1 MTAFWAPLAVLFS
14 GLFIGLASGLP
25 MAFTL
30 GSSAMITTFF
40 FWGPNALYS
49 AGTSVYGMMR
59 NLVLIAMPLFILMA
73 AVLEKSGIA
82 DALYDAMSQWM
93 GPLRGGL
100 AIATVMICTVIAAM
114 SGVTTAGTVTMG
126 LIALPVMLRK
136 GYDKTIAI
144 GGILAG
150 GALGIL
156 IPPSVSFVIYG
167 MLTRTSIGSLFA
179 GGLIPGLI
187 LSFFYMTF
195 IGLRAF
201 LKPHLGPP
209 VPKEERLPFRQK
221 LVLSRGL
228 ILPILLII
236 AVLGSIFGGI
246 ASPTESAAVGAAG
259 AIICAAINR
268 RFSWKMLKE
277 ATYRTFAV
285 NGMIM
290 WILFGAICY
299 ANVFVATGGPDL
311 VRKTMLGMDVPP
323 LLIIFFMQI
332 TYFILGCFVDEI
344 TILFITIPVYMPIL
358 TALGFNPIWFGVLFM
373 VNMQMAY
380 LTPPFGFTLFYM
392 RGVAPPQVTM
402 MDIYRSVL
410 PFVALQWIGL
420 SLVLFFPQLALW
432 LPNVVFG
439 LK

>member
-1 MTAFWAPLAVLFS
+1 MTEFWVPLAVLFG
-14 GLFIGLASGLP
+14 GLFIGLALGLP
-25 MAFTL
+25 MSFTL
-30 GSSAMITTFF
+30 GSSAIITTFF
-40 FWGPNALYS
+40 FWGPNALYAAAS
-49 AGTSVYGMMR
+49 SVYGMMR
-59 NLVLIAMPLFILMA
+59 NLVLVAMPLFIIMA

-82 DALYDAMSQWM
+82 DALYDAMSQWI

-100 AIATVMICTVIAAM
+100 AIATVAICTVIAAM

-126 LIALPVMLRK
+126 LIALPIMLRK

-156 IPPSVSFVIYG
+156 IPPSVSFIIFG
-167 MLTRTSIGSLFA
+167 MLTRTSIGKLFA

-187 LSFFYMTF
+187 LSLMYMSY
-195 IGLRAF
+195 IGIRCYF
-201 LKPHLGPP
+201 QPHLGPP

-221 LVLSRGL
+221 VVLSRGL
-228 ILPILLII
+228 ILPVLLII

-246 ASPTESAAVGAAG
+246 ASPTESAAIGAAG
-259 AIICAAINR
+259 AIACAAINR
-268 RFSWKMLKE
+268 RFSWKMLRE
-277 ATYRTFAV
+277 AAYRTFAV

-290 WILFGAICY
+290 WILFGAIVY
-299 ANVFVATGGPDL
+299 ANVFIATGGPDL
-311 VRKTMLGMDVPP
+311 IKQTILGLNVPP
-323 LLIIFFMQI
+323 IVIIFFMQV
-332 TYFILGCFVDEI
+332 TYFILGCLIDEI
-344 TILFITIPVYMPIL
+344 TMLLLTLPVYIPIL
-358 TALGFNPIWFGVLFM
+358 TALGYDPVWFGVLFM

-392 RGVAPPQVTM
+392 KGVAPPQVTIV
-402 MDIYRSVL
+402 DIYKSVI
-410 PFVALQWIGL
+410 PFVSLQWIGL
-420 SLVLFFPQLALW
+420 LLVLFFPQLALW